1 MRLRATEADGK
12 AQIQVLARAAAILR
26 TLEDEDAGLS
36 LGQIAARVNLPRS
49 TVQRIVAALEAETF
63 LIPAS
68 AAGGV
73 RLGPALM
80 RLAASVNTGVSAIAR
95 PLLLALS
102 EELMETV
109 DISVPRKD
117 QVVFVDQ
124 VIGNQRLR
132 TVSAVGEAF
141 ALHCTANGKVFLAH
155 LDDQDIV
162 RRIGRVYERRT
173 PTTHVSFDA
182 LMVDIEQIR
191 RQGYAID
198 HQEHAPGISAA
209 GVLLTDTFG
218 SPLMVSV
225 PVPSARF
232 DARQDFIIDKLL
244 AMRARL
250 QERFGAGV

>member
-117 QVVFVDQ
+117 QVVFVDE
-124 VIGNQRLR
+124 VI
-132 TVSAVGEAF
+132 
-141 ALHCTANGKVFLAH
+141 
-155 LDDQDIV
+155 
-162 RRIGRVYERRT
+162 
-173 PTTHVSFDA
+173 
-182 LMVDIEQIR
+182 
-191 RQGYAID
+191 
-198 HQEHAPGISAA
+198 
-209 GVLLTDTFG
+209 
-218 SPLMVSV
+218 
-225 PVPSARF
+225 
-232 DARQDFIIDKLL
+232 
-244 AMRARL
+244 
-250 QERFGAGV
+250 